1 MPQECDPEIVRCPL
15 ERLVL
20 LAKMLDMG
28 PPSDILALAMDPPD
42 MSNIH
47 RTILVLKEVSACVV
61 GKLHVSQIS

>member
-1 MPQECDPEIVRCPL
+1 MRCPL
-15 ERLVL
+15 ERLAL

-47 RTILVLKEVSACVV
+47 RTVLVLKEVSGLNIMA
-61 GKLHVSQIS
+61 